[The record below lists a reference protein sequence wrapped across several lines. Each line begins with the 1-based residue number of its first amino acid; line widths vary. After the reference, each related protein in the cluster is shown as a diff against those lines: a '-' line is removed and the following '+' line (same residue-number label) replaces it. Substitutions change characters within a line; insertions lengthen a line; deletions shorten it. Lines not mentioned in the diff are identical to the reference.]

1 MSEQGQYLYAI
12 VAINEEKS
20 FGPIGIGN
28 QNSEVYSVCYRD
40 IGAVISDSPISQYP
54 VTRENTIAHQKVMEE
69 VMKQYPM
76 LPVRFGTIGEGIH
89 LIMEKVLKARYE
101 ELRDSLNY
109 MRDKVELGL
118 KAIWPDVKPI
128 FQEIAEKNKD
138 IGQLKQRLLQKRG
151 GSQRDQVRLGEMVK
165 EALDARKV
173 HEEQAI
179 LRSFHGLWVEQK
191 ISAPFGDQ
199 IVTNTAFLVEKDK
212 EGAFD
217 RAVEDVTAMYD
228 GNMKFKYVGPVPPCN
243 FVEIV
248 VKW

>member
-12 VAINEEKS
+12 VETNNKKR
-20 FGPIGIGN
+20 FGPIGIGD
-28 QNSEVYSVCYRD
+28 QNREVYTVCYRD
-40 IGAVISDSPISQYP
+40 IGAVISDSPIFQYP
-54 VTRENTIAHQKVMEE
+54 VTRANTIAHQKVMED

-89 LIMEKVLKARYE
+89 LIIERVLKARYE
-101 ELRDSLNY
+101 ELRDSLSY

-118 KAIWPDVKPI
+118 KAIWPDMKPI

-138 IGQLKQRLLQKRG
+138 IVRLKQSLLQRKG
-151 GSQRDQVRLGEMVK
+151 GTQREQVRLGEMVK
-165 EALDARKV
+165 DALDARKV
-173 HEEQAI
+173 HDEQAI
-179 LRSFHGLWVEQK
+179 LSSFHGLWAERK
-191 ISAPFGDQ
+191 ISTPFGDQ

-212 EGAFD
+212 EERFD

-228 GNMKFKYVGPVPPCN
+228 GKMKFKYVGPVPPCN

-248 VKW
+248 VTW